1 MWRVSPEQLVIR
13 GATHETA
20 WWSCS
25 ALPRRALARARFATT
40 RLAMS
45 VAGFDNG
52 ASGRQL
58 IGLRSVGEFVQ
69 HSKAFAGSGHRIIT
83 LWTSCHCF

>member
-1 MWRVSPEQLVIR
+1 MRQAVYGCENSDPARRGPLWGTLGWCRDKGVRRGPPEQLAVR

-52 ASGRQL
+52 ASGRRP
-58 IGLRSVGEFVQ
+58 G
-69 HSKAFAGSGHRIIT
+69 
-83 LWTSCHCF
+83 